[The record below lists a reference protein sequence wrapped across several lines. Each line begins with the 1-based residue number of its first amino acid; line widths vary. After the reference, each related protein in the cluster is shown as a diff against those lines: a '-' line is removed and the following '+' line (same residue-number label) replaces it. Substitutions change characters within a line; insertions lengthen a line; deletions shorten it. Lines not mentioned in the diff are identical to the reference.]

1 MDPGSVQ
8 RIDRQALK
16 EIALGSTVVGTGGGS
31 ALGKLIPRRRSP
43 SMAPLPWFL
52 YQIYPTT
59 SGLFPQP

>member
-16 EIALGSTVVGTGGGS
+16 EIVLGSTVVGPAVDP
-31 ALGKLIPRRRSP
+31 ALGKLIRSRSP